1 MRAVVLGLFLTMSML
16 VFSKDLQTVRPSS
29 VGLSAERL
37 DRITELSRQYVE
49 TGKLSGVVT
58 MVSRKGK
65 IVHFEAVGKRG
76 LTDQRPLSKDALF
89 RIYSMSKPITAV
101 AAMILYEEGKF
112 QLLDP
117 VTKFLPELH
126 DLKVLENGELVEPK
140 TPITM
145 QQLLS
150 HTAGFTYGFTRDNP
164 VDKAYQDDEI
174 LNAKNLDDFVNSV
187 SEIPL
192 LYQPGTRWHYSI
204 AVDLTGAVVERISGL
219 PFDQFLRQR
228 LFEPLQMHDT
238 FFDIPEKKMHRF
250 LPNQMWD
257 AKKDQQISYVE
268 AGYPIY
274 QNTSFFSGGG
284 GLVSTAMDYM
294 RFSEMLRRGGELDGK
309 RILSPKTLAF
319 MTQNHLSGALVASG
333 NGENP
338 NDDSGLIRG
347 RGFGLG
353 FGVVKNPVDMGVL
366 TSAGEYSWGGAAGT
380 IFWVDP
386 VEDMVVV
393 AMIQQMRSP
402 WPLRSQLRVLSNAA
416 IVKTNK

>member
-1 MRAVVLGLFLTMSML
+1 MRIVVLAFLLSVSIL
-16 VFSKDLQTVRPSS
+16 GFAKDLQTSRASS
-29 VGLSAERL
+29 VGMSAERL

-49 TGKLSGVVT
+49 AEKLSGVVT

-65 IVHFEAVGKRG
+65 LVHFEAVGKRG
-76 LTDQRPLSKDALF
+76 LTDDRPLSKDSLF

-117 VTKFLPELH
+117 VSKFLPEL
-126 DLKVLENGELVEPK
+126 DNLRVLENGVLVEPK

-174 LNAKNLDDFVNSV
+174 LNAKTLDEFVNKV

-204 AVDLTGAVVERISGL
+204 AVDLTGAVVERNSGI

-228 LFEPLQMHDT
+228 IFEPLQMDDT
-238 FFDIPEKKMHRF
+238 FFDIPDNKMHRF
-250 LPNQMWD
+250 LPNQIWD
-257 AKKDQQISYVE
+257 TEKEQQVSFVE
-268 AGYPIY
+268 QGYPLY
-274 QNTSFFSGGG
+274 QNTTFFSGGG

-294 RFSEMLRRGGELDGK
+294 RFAEMLRKGGELDGK
-309 RILSPKTLAF
+309 RILSPKTLEY
-319 MTQNHLSGALVASG
+319 MTQNHLPGALVASA
-333 NGENP
+333 NGESP
-338 NDDSGLIRG
+338 DDSMGLIRG

-353 FGVVKNPVDMGVL
+353 FGVVKSPVEMAVL
-366 TSAGEYSWGGAAGT
+366 TSKGEYSWGGAAGT

-386 VEDMVVV
+386 VEEMIVV

-402 WPLRSQLRVLSNAA
+402 WALRSQLRVLSNAA
-416 IVKTNK
+416 IVELNK